1 MSTTDMPGSI
11 KSSVLDARL
20 AKITKAMVNESI
32 EKSKD
37 IVAQID
43 NLLAQQLIE
52 PVEMLTGLAIYKKYV
67 IPKKRRFMEFVR

>member
-1 MSTTDMPGSI
+1 MPGSI

-20 AKITKAMVNESI
+20 AKITKAMVMESV

-37 IVAQID
+37 VVARLQ
-43 NLLAQQLIE
+43 AQKLIK

>member
-20 AKITKAMVNESI
+20 AKITKAMVMESV

-37 IVAQID
+37 VVARLQ
-43 NLLAQQLIE
+43 AQKLIK